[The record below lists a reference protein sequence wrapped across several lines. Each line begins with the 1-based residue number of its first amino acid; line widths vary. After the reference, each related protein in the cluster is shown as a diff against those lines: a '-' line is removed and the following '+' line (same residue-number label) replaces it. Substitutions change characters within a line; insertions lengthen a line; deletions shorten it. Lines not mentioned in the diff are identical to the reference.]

1 MVYLNV
7 SDVEGEMARTI
18 KTIAIVSNTSWYISN
33 FRLGLLNNLQSK
45 DYKIIVIA
53 PSDEYSIKLKE
64 LGCEYH
70 EIRINNKG
78 TNPFEDLKLFYDFY
92 KIYKKLSPDIILHN
106 TIKPNIYGSM
116 AAGILGIPVISNI
129 SGLGTV
135 FLNDKLSSKIARIL
149 YRIALTVPEK
159 IFYQN
164 SHDKELFIKSKF
176 VKEEK
181 TDLLPGSGIDTEKFK
196 PIEKRLNND
205 TITRFLFIGRL
216 LRDKGLIEYVEA
228 SKKINNNENVEFAIL
243 GPFYS
248 GNPTAIN
255 QSKMKKW
262 QKEGSVK
269 YVGVSDDVKSV
280 IKEYDCIV
288 LPSYREGLS
297 KVLLESASMAKP
309 IITTNVPGCKEVVDD
324 GINGYLCEP
333 RSIEDLANKM
343 IMMLNLSDE
352 ERKIMGQ
359 AGRAKMIKEFDEKI
373 VIDKYLEAIEDISIG

>member
-1 MVYLNV
+1 M
-7 SDVEGEMARTI
+7 
-18 KTIAIVSNTSWYISN
+18 
-33 FRLGLLNNLQSK
+33 
-45 DYKIIVIA
+45 
-53 PSDEYSIKLKE
+53 
-64 LGCEYH
+64 
-70 EIRINNKG
+70 
-78 TNPFEDLKLFYDFY
+78 
-92 KIYKKLSPDIILHN
+92 
-106 TIKPNIYGSM
+106 
-116 AAGILGIPVISNI
+116 
-129 SGLGTV
+129 
-135 FLNDKLSSKIARIL
+135 
-149 YRIALTVPEK
+149 PEK

-164 SHDKELFIKSKF
+164 IHDKELFIKSKF

-352 ERKIMGQ
+352 ERKVMGQ